1 MDREQARQ
9 ELIEARRTRL
19 TRVLGATSRTRDVAE
34 LLTDADLLFAA
45 VRLLDEEARRLDDLG
60 LGIYARQV
68 RGKAAGFHRRAERL
82 EEEAARV
89 EAECFPGC
97 DRDRYLHLRSRTRR
111 IRQDTDARNLA
122 NELLL
127 GAERLGHLA
136 TEHLWNLLRR
146 SCTERDVPFP
156 ADLFARFEEKQ
167 AIEHAIA
174 AEEAA
179 RRTAL
184 DLLHEA
190 QRVDLDAPH
199 IDKDDLLDRIVSI
212 GARLKLLQE
221 DREARGLPTDL
232 PIPELDEEGQAIRK
246 AFGILTRVS
255 KMYEPGW
262 TEVLHPRMRNRDWH
276 RLARAA
282 DERLRRRE
290 EDRRRRRE
298 EARRRQIEEARQRW
312 REEVRRIAFQEAV
325 DRLRGLL
332 VRAGD
337 GDGALEDVR
346 REAAVAC
353 RLAEGDEDRLRQLA
367 ELLAGHTALVESGRV
382 FRPLRRLLGI
392 ESGTEPV
399 DDEALPAAGDEAA
412 EDALEEAAED
422 AAEEAVHPWP
432 DWVLERRDAGRGERV
447 LLVGGL
453 PDERR
458 LDMLKNYFGWED
470 ADWVESYRDHS
481 ADFSALKKQV
491 RAGRWDRVVAL
502 TRFCGHD
509 VTQALSAATSKAKV
523 PFLRHPRAATIPALA
538 GTLYGPGR
546 AGS

>member
-34 LLTDADLLFAA
+34 MLSDADLLHAA

-60 LGIYARQV
+60 LGVYARQV

-82 EEEAARV
+82 EEDAARV

-97 DRDRYLHLRSRTRR
+97 DRERYLDLRSRTRHVQR
-111 IRQDTDARNLA
+111 DTDARNLA

-127 GAERLGHLA
+127 GADRLGHLA
-136 TEHLWNLLRR
+136 TEHLWDLLRR
-146 SCTERDVPFP
+146 SCTDRDVPFP
-156 ADLFARFEEKQ
+156 ADLFARFEEKL
-167 AIEHAIA
+167 AVEHAIA

-179 RRTAL
+179 RRTAI

-190 QRVDLDAPH
+190 QRVDLEAADM
-199 IDKDDLLDRIVSI
+199 DREDLLDRIVSI

-221 DREARGLPTDL
+221 DRERRGLPTNL

-246 AFGILTRVS
+246 AFGILTRIS
-255 KMYEPGW
+255 KAYEPGW

-290 EDRRRRRE
+290 QERARRRE
-298 EARRRQIEEARQRW
+298 EARRRQIEEARKRW
-312 REEVRRIAFQEAV
+312 REEVRRIAFQEAI
-325 DRLRGLL
+325 DRLRAL
-332 VRAGD
+332 VARLA
-337 GDGALEDVR
+337 DGAGTREDAR
-346 REAAVAC
+346 KEAAVAC
-353 RLAEGDEDRLRQLA
+353 RLAEGDEDRLRQVA
-367 ELLAGHTALVESGRV
+367 ELLQGHTELLESGRV
-382 FRPLRRLLGI
+382 FRSLRRLLGI
-392 ESGTEPV
+392 ESEPEETGE
-399 DDEALPAAGDEAA
+399 EARPGAEEEAV
-412 EDALEEAAED
+412 EDPLEEAAEE

-432 DWVLERRDAGRGERV
+432 DWVIERRDAGRGERV

-453 PDERR
+453 PDARR
-458 LDMLKNYFGWED
+458 RDMLKGYFGWAD
-470 ADWVESYRDHS
+470 VDWVESYRDRS
-481 ADFSALKKQV
+481 ADFSTLKRQI
-491 RAGRWDRVVAL
+491 REGRWDRVVAL

-546 AGS
+546 ATS